1 MKYQA
6 KYGFLS
12 ACLQLLLVAVLVLTL
27 GGCKKRPYTRIARI
41 PLQIDLDW
49 SGVGENAILP
59 ETLKLFLYR
68 EDGTLQ
74 AQYEIPKDGQ
84 LLGLMDVGTYK
95 AICVNVNNYVEIL
108 NTNTYA
114 STQIVA
120 KPYSASTPTPNLP
133 SVRADEQLPSLI
145 YQPGWIYSYS
155 MAEIKVGDPA
165 ITDDKNTLST
175 VVFPM
180 RRCVQVVN
188 FKFNIIGLT
197 NEITDAWGALDNVA
211 GAVNLANDEV
221 LGEYKAASPFQLE
234 YQTDGTLAGNLLIFG
249 NAANADEQLKNNLI
263 LQFETESGRTITVEE
278 DITDKLKE
286 AAGDDVAEI
295 YVEAT
300 LEVQL
305 NAGLV
310 TIIIDWKQGSSE
322 DVDGQ

>member
-1 MKYQA
+1 MKNQSTYSCA
-6 KYGFLS
+6 S
-12 ACLQLLLVAVLVLTL
+12 ACWRMVLVLALVLTL
-27 GGCKKRPYTRIARI
+27 GGCKKRPYTRIAQI
-41 PLQIDLDW
+41 PLEVKLDW
-49 SGVGENAILP
+49 SGVSETAVLP
-59 ETLKLFLYR
+59 ETLKLFLFR

-84 LLGLMDVGTYK
+84 MIGLLDVGTYK
-95 AICVNVNNYVEIL
+95 AICVNVNDYVQIL

-114 STQIVA
+114 TTQIVA
-120 KPYSASTPTPNLP
+120 KTLSASTIPLP
-133 SVRADEQLPSLI
+133 SLRADEQTPSLI

-155 MAEIKVGDPA
+155 MPEIKVGDPT
-165 ITDDKNTLST
+165 ITDDKNTVST

-197 NEITDAWGALDNVA
+197 DEIQTAWGALDNVA

-221 LGEYKAASPFQLE
+221 LGEYKAASPFLLE
-234 YQTDGTLAGNLLIFG
+234 YQPDGTLAGNLLIFG
-249 NAANADEQLKNNLI
+249 NAAETDGQSKNNLI
-263 LQFETESGRTITVEE
+263 LQFATPSGRTITVEE
-278 DITDKLKE
+278 DITDKLQE
-286 AAGDDVAEI
+286 AAGDETVDI

-305 NAGLV
+305 NAGLI
-310 TIIIDWKQGSSE
+310 TIVIDWKPGSSE